1 MRIRHATAVA
11 TALALLM
18 SMPVAAAFAAE
29 GSTSGA
35 AEGST
40 SGPAAGNHVTPST
53 AVQKNGE
60 NDSKATSGQGGAPGV
75 EGQPGNKNGPAA
87 TSPSKSGGSSSGE
100 YK

>member
-1 MRIRHATAVA
+1 MRVRHATAVA
-11 TALALLM
+11 TALAFLM

-40 SGPAAGNHVTPST
+40 SGPAAGKNTMPST

-60 NDSKATSGQGGAPGV
+60 KGAKGQAGGPGV

-87 TSPSKSGGSSSGE
+87 TPPSKSGSGSSGE

>member
-1 MRIRHATAVA
+1 MRVRHATAVT

-60 NDSKATSGQGGAPGV
+60 DGSKAATGQGGGPGV

-87 TSPSKSGGSSSGE
+87 TSPSSSGSSSGE

>member
-11 TALALLM
+11 TALAFLM

-29 GSTSGA
+29 GSTSGT

-40 SGPAAGNHVTPST
+40 SGPAAGGHVTPST

-60 NDSKATSGQGGAPGV
+60 SGSKATSGQAGGPGV

-87 TSPSKSGGSSSGE
+87 TPPSKSGGSSGE